1 MSVFD
6 NQLDPNQLQKE
17 QDKLILANYKISNSG
32 NTLIPRKGSFG
43 MDPEVRAVLS
53 RKIASKIPAGTF
65 KEEHSI
71 FRSIYGSSKNASTEI
86 VGVFENVIR
95 EMNLPLLIYNNKRYY
110 QINRDGKRFIAH
122 QMYVLMGIR
131 ASPLK
136 VS

>member
-43 MDPEVRAVLS
+43 MDPEIRAMLR
-53 RKIASKIPAGTF
+53 RKITSKIPSGTF

-86 VGVFENVIR
+86 VGAFENVIR
-95 EMNLPLLIYNNKRYY
+95 GMNLPLLIYNNKRYY

-122 QMYVLMGIR
+122 QMHVLVGLR
-131 ASPLK
+131 QSH
-136 VS
+136 